1 MAAVTDQPLPLDAFI
16 LPEPDP
22 TLTLQER
29 FEQFHAANPWVLT
42 ALIALAE
49 SAKAHGEKRVGIK
62 ALFERLRW
70 SYARATVG
78 DAWRLNNNH
87 TSRYAR
93 LIAEQRPDLAD
104 LFETRKLRAA

>member
-1 MAAVTDQPLPLDAFI
+1 MTDLPLDLGDFI
-16 LPEPDP
+16 IPTPDP
-22 TLTLQER
+22 TLTIQQR

-49 SAKAHGEKRVGIK
+49 SAKAHGEQRVGVK

-78 DAWRLNNNH
+78 DTWRLNNTW